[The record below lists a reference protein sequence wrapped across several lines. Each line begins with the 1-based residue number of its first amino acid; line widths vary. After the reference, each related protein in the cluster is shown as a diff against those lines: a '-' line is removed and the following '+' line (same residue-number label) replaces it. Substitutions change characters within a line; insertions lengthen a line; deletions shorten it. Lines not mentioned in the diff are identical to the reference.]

1 MSLKNVKGVLGYGL
15 HCLFG
20 RQPLL
25 RERAHTTE
33 ELDLGHGMMRRDRER
48 VLAWYRL
55 NLGDG
60 MNRRRG
66 VHVRLVS
73 TAKWRM
79 SFDATVQRRRLDR
92 LR

>member
-1 MSLKNVKGVLGYGL
+1 MCWVYSLSRLS
-15 HCLFG
+15 G

-48 VLAWYRL
+48 ILAWYRL

-60 MNRRRG
+60 MYRRRG
-66 VHVRLVS
+66 VHIRLDS
-73 TAKWRM
+73 TA
-79 SFDATVQRRRLDR
+79 
-92 LR
+92 

>member
-1 MSLKNVKGVLGYGL
+1 ML
-15 HCLFG
+15 
-20 RQPLL
+20 
-25 RERAHTTE
+25 ERACTTAK
-33 ELDLGHGMMRRDRER
+33 LNLGHGKTRRDRER
-48 VLAWYRL
+48 VPSWYRL